1 MQLLSQT
8 VDYVTVKC
16 KDKRIL
22 TFDKLDTPIMIKYI
36 CIYHTYFSSISDP
49 ANALYNVSQID
60 TYFQCGRPVLM
71 PMTE

>member
-8 VDYVTVKC
+8 ADYVAVKC

-22 TFDKLDTPIMIKYI
+22 TFDKLDTPLMIKYI
-36 CIYHTYFSSISDP
+36 CIYHTSDP

-71 PMTE
+71 HMTE